1 MTTLRRVPLHPEKDG
16 DAGQQLPA
24 TRDHFVL
31 AEEDGFLC
39 VVGEG
44 EEIEALVD
52 AAEVFVEQVE
62 ALAVV
67 VHIAAQPGQGRAVCF
82 VGHSKNLTTN
92 CYNRVVAL

>member
-1 MTTLRRVPLHPEKDG
+1 VTTLRRVPLHPEKDG

-44 EEIEALVD
+44 EEIEAVINAEEVLV
-52 AAEVFVEQVE
+52 QQLE
-62 ALAVV
+62 ALAVI
-67 VHIAAQPGQGRAVCF
+67 VHIAPQPLQVTGDG
-82 VGHSKNLTTN
+82 
-92 CYNRVVAL
+92 

>member
-16 DAGQQLPA
+16 DAGQQLAA

-44 EEIEALVD
+44 EEIEAVINAEEVLV
-52 AAEVFVEQVE
+52 QQLE
-62 ALAVV
+62 ALAVI
-67 VHIAAQPGQGRAVCF
+67 VHIAPQPLQATEDG
-82 VGHSKNLTTN
+82 
-92 CYNRVVAL
+92 

>member
-31 AEEDGFLC
+31 AGEDGFLC

-44 EEIEALVD
+44 EEIEAVINAEEVLV
-52 AAEVFVEQVE
+52 QQLE
-62 ALAVV
+62 ALAVI
-67 VHIAAQPGQGRAVCF
+67 VHIAPQPLQVTGDG
-82 VGHSKNLTTN
+82 
-92 CYNRVVAL
+92 